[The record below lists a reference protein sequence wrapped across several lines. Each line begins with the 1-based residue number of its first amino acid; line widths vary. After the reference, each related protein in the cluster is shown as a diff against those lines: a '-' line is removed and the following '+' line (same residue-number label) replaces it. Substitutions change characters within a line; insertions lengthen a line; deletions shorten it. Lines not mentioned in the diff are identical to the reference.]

1 MSFLSQFFGTLFA
14 PAGAND
20 SSSDAHFTANDTSF
34 QHDNHITEINP
45 ATGLPMIDIGDG
57 MGGISGID
65 VGGSPWCQ
73 DMHQDH
79 FSSSNDSMFSHD
91 FGSIFDTG
99 MPSSNAGCG
108 TDWQ

>member
-1 MSFLSQFFGTLFA
+1 MSFLSQLFDSMFA

-20 SSSDAHFTANDTSF
+20 SSSDAHFAANSF

-45 ATGLPMIDIGDG
+45 ATGLPMIDCGDG
-57 MGGISGID
+57 IGGISGID
-65 VGGSPWCQ
+65 VAGSPWGQ
-73 DMHQDH
+73 DIHHDH

-91 FGSIFDTG
+91 CGSIFDAG
-99 MPSSNAGCG
+99 MPSSNTGCG